1 MGAADVNKTTWNN
14 LVPRKVNVFVWR
26 ALNGRLVRVELDKK
40 RAKGVV
46 GCWLGA
52 KLWLQF
58 WLWLTTPLNSGAIP
72 NLVPNSIFLNFF
84 SMARAYGTTT
94 PSALM

>member
-40 RAKGVV
+40 SKRSGGLLAWCQAMAPVLAMAHHSMVRAKASR
-46 GCWLGA
+46 L
-52 KLWLQF
+52 
-58 WLWLTTPLNSGAIP
+58 
-72 NLVPNSIFLNFF
+72 
-84 SMARAYGTTT
+84 
-94 PSALM
+94 